1 MEQAQSATHSQ
12 PYWRIWMI
20 LLVLTVVMVFVDQS
34 PLSRG
39 ALVLVL
45 VSAMLGKVALIGA
58 YFMHLRF
65 ETITLVMTVVVGL
78 VITGLLLFVLIAPD
92 GLRALHLSAW

>member
-1 MEQAQSATHSQ
+1 MEQVQSTTHSH

-34 PLSRG
+34 SMSRG

-45 VSAMLGKVALIGA
+45 VAAMLSKAFLIGA

-65 ETITLVMTVVVGL
+65 EAVSLVMTVVVGL
-78 VITGLLLFVLIAPD
+78 VITGLILFILIAPD
-92 GLRALHLSAW
+92 GLRALNLSAW